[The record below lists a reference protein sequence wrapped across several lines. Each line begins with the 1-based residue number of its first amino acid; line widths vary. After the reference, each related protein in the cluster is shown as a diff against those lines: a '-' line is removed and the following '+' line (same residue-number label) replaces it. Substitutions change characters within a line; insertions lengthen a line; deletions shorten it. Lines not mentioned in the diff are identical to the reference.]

1 MLSTGEHRSGSHSPE
16 SPVPSPESPV
26 LMSFRLRFWGTRGS
40 IPSPGPSTVRYGGNT
55 PSVEVRTPSGTLVL
69 LDAGTGIRELGRAL
83 IARANGSPITG
94 DIFLTHAHWD
104 HIQGIPFFAPAFQR
118 GNRFTIW
125 GAKSLAA
132 SIRRVVRDQMSPVVF
147 PVAFEELAA
156 TFEFRELTDERHSS
170 DGFDVRAFPVR
181 HPGGALGYRF
191 APGPGGDR
199 AVGSSFVYI
208 SDNEIRAADASASND
223 RWRAKLVDFIRG
235 SRLLIHDATYTEDE
249 YESHR
254 GWGHS
259 TYGDA
264 VALAL
269 ESGVET
275 LVLFH
280 HSPDRSDDELD
291 GRLAE
296 CRGAVARSG
305 RTLRIIA
312 AAEGLEIDV

>member
-1 MLSTGEHRSGSHSPE
+1 MP
-16 SPVPSPESPV
+16 
-26 LMSFRLRFWGTRGS
+26 FRLRFWGTRGS
-40 IPSPGPSTVRYGGNT
+40 IPTPGPSTVRYGGNT
-55 PSVEVRTPSGTLVL
+55 PSIEVRTPSGSLVL
-69 LDAGTGIRELGRAL
+69 LDAGTGIRDLGRAL
-83 IARANGSPITG
+83 ITGANGSPITG

-156 TFEFRELTDERHSS
+156 TFEFRELTDERHAS

-191 APGPGGDR
+191 AACAPDDE
-199 AVGSSFVYI
+199 AVDPTSAFVYI
-208 SDNEIRAADASASND
+208 SDNELRAGEPGASSD
-223 RWRAKLVDFIRG
+223 RWRAKLIDFIG
-235 SRLLIHDATYTEDE
+235 GARLLIHDATYTDAE

-264 VALAL
+264 VSLAL
-269 ESGVET
+269 DSGVET

-280 HSPDRSDDELD
+280 HSPDRHDDELD
-291 GRLAE
+291 LRVDE
-296 CRGAVARSG
+296 CRQAVDASG
-305 RTLRIIA
+305 RSLHVIA
-312 AAEGLEIDV
+312 AAEGMEVHV

>member
-1 MLSTGEHRSGSHSPE
+1 
-16 SPVPSPESPV
+16 
-26 LMSFRLRFWGTRGS
+26 MSFRLRFWGTRGS

-83 IARANGSPITG
+83 IDRAQGSPISG

-191 APGPGGDR
+191 GPAWSGDR
-199 AVGSSFVYI
+199 PGGSSFVYI
-208 SDNEIRAADASASND
+208 SDNELRAADASASND
-223 RWRAKLVDFIRG
+223 RWRAKLVEFIRG

-264 VALAL
+264 LALAL

-291 GRLAE
+291 TRLAE
-296 CRGAVARSG
+296 CRGAVARTG

-312 AAEGLEIDV
+312 AAEGLEIEV